1 MSAECGVRRGII
13 MSEHAQN
20 RLLLERTKAFAF
32 RIIRLCKY
40 IPDGR
45 IEQMITSQLM
55 RCGTSVGANY
65 RAACRAR
72 SAAEFR
78 AKLGIVEEEADE
90 SIYWMELIAER
101 GTMPIER
108 LQDLISEANEIL
120 AMVVA
125 SIRTSRASA
134 ENSNSKGI

>member
-1 MSAECGVRRGII
+1 
-13 MSEHAQN
+13 
-20 RLLLERTKAFAF
+20 
-32 RIIRLCKY
+32 
-40 IPDGR
+40 
-45 IEQMITSQLM
+45 
-55 RCGTSVGANY
+55 
-65 RAACRAR
+65 
-72 SAAEFR
+72 
-78 AKLGIVEEEADE
+78 LGIVEEEADE
-90 SIYWMELIAER
+90 SIYWMELIAES

>member
-1 MSAECGVRRGII
+1 
-13 MSEHAQN
+13 
-20 RLLLERTKAFAF
+20 
-32 RIIRLCKY
+32 
-40 IPDGR
+40 
-45 IEQMITSQLM
+45 
-55 RCGTSVGANY
+55 
-65 RAACRAR
+65 
-72 SAAEFR
+72 
-78 AKLGIVEEEADE
+78 
-90 SIYWMELIAER
+90 MELIAES